1 MYGKMNITENHLKV
15 LSVFTKGFFKE
26 YYVREV
32 QKVLKI
38 GLGTAQKILN
48 DLEQR
53 GVLESQTRGKIKVY
67 RIRKNSLSISYL
79 MFAEDYRNLAFLA
92 SNDKIREI
100 IEKITPSIKGIGL
113 VFGSYAK
120 GTQEKGSDLDVFIVG
135 ECDMKEIKKISEAY
149 GLEINVKAYPSDIF
163 AESLRRDFLVKE
175 VLDSHILFLNGEQFV
190 RAVIQHG

>member
-79 MFAEDYRNLAFLA
+79 MLAEDYRNIAFLA

-120 GTQEKGSDLDVFIVG
+120 GTQEKGSDLDIFIVG
-135 ECDMKEIKKISEAY
+135 EYDRKDFRKISDAY
-149 GLEINVKAYPSDIF
+149 GTEINVKSYPKEVFEGSIQK
-163 AESLRRDFLVKE
+163 DFLVKE
-175 VLDSHILFLNGEQFV
+175 ILDSHILFLNGEQFV